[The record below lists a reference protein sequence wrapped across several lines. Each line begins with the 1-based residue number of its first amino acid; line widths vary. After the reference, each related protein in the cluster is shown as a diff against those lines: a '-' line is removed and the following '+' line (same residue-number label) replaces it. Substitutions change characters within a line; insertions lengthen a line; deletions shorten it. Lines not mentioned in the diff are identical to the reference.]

1 MMKKTLGKSGGA
13 KSFGVSGKSRSD
25 KPFKSARP
33 AKTYTPAGKPLT
45 SAPKPSTSTQE
56 TPKDF
61 MKEIVTSSRTRD
73 IIRKHRFTFKKSLGQ
88 NFLIDGHVLEQI
100 IEAAGLNETRGALE
114 IGPGIGS
121 LTEQLAKA
129 AGKVTAVE
137 IDRRLIPILQDVM
150 SPYDN
155 VSIVHGDILKTD
167 LKQLWQEQFAGCEG
181 VSVVANLPYYVT
193 TPIIMKLLEERL
205 PLENIVVMVQKEVA
219 QRMAAKPGGKE
230 FGSLSIAVQ
239 YYCEPELVCIVPGK
253 AFIPAPNVESA
264 VIKLK
269 RRLEPAVSVPD
280 EAKFFHV
287 VQTAFS
293 QRRKTLANNLSA
305 FSGKE
310 RKGELSEL
318 LLQIG
323 IQPERR
329 AETLSLDEFARV
341 SAALLE
347 NGMVN

>member
-1 MMKKTLGKSGGA
+1 MMKKAEDKKGGP
-13 KSFGVSGKSRSD
+13 KKYDSNTKPY
-25 KPFKSARP
+25 KPFRS
-33 AKTYTPAGKPLT
+33 TKPV
-45 SAPKPSTSTQE
+45 TQPVAVQ
-56 TPKDF
+56 PKD
-61 MKEIVTSSRTRD
+61 MVKAISSSSRTQD

-88 NFLIDGHVLEQI
+88 NFLIDGHVLDQI
-100 IEAAGLNETRGALE
+100 IEAAGLDETRGALE

-129 AGKVTAVE
+129 AGKITAVE

-150 SPYDN
+150 SPYQN
-155 VSIVHGDILKTD
+155 VSIIHGDILKTD
-167 LKQLWQEQFAGCEG
+167 LKALWQEQFADCAG

-193 TPIIMKLLEERL
+193 TPIIMKLLEEQL

-219 QRMAAKPGGKE
+219 LRMAAKPGGKTY
-230 FGSLSIAVQ
+230 GSLSIAVQ
-239 YYCEPELVCIVPGK
+239 YYCEPEIVCIVPGK
-253 AFIPAPNVESA
+253 AFIPAPNVDSA

-269 RRLEPAVSVPD
+269 RRATPAVIVPD

-305 FSGKE
+305 FSGKD
-310 RKGELSEL
+310 RKGELNEL
-318 LLQIG
+318 LTEIG

-329 AETLSLDEFARV
+329 GETLSLEEFARV
-341 SAALLE
+341 CEALMAR
-347 NGMVN
+347 GMLTQGEHASSSLNIPLS